1 MFHTFQASPLRQR
14 LLRGMAFFFLALT
27 TADVV
32 FPPPCCEANE
42 IPLAAQRLSAEGISA
57 GLADHTEVLG
67 TNDSGSD
74 QSPENGC
81 CDEDCCFACAHV
93 LSAIAFT
100 EDCVFDLKSIS
111 VTMADRFVSEPPL
124 RSPYHPPRFA

>member
-1 MFHTFQASPLRQR
+1 MFQSLHASLLRKR
-14 LLRGMAFFFLALT
+14 LLRVMGFFFLILT

-42 IPLAAQRLSAEGISA
+42 IPSAAQRLSAQGISA
-57 GLADHTEVLG
+57 GLPDHTEVLA
-67 TNDSGSD
+67 TNHSGSN
-74 QSPENGC
+74 QSPEKGC
-81 CDEDCCFACAHV
+81 CGEDCCFACAHV
-93 LSAIAFT
+93 LSAMALT
-100 EDCVFDLKSIS
+100 EDCVFDLKSTS